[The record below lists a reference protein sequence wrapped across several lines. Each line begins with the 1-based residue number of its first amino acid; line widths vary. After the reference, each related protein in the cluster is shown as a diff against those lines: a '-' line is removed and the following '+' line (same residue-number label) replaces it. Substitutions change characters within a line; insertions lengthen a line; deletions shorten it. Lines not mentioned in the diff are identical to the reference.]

1 MRRLAPILAIA
12 AAALAL
18 QAHAQNYP
26 TRPVRVIIAFPP
38 ASATDII
45 GRLITSRLSELWGQQ
60 AVADNRGGAG
70 GSIASAL
77 TAKAAPDGYTL
88 LINSNAHTANPSMY
102 AKLSYDTLKDF
113 TDIMPLVAQPSV
125 LIVNPS
131 SKMRTLSE
139 FLAEARANPGKINI
153 AFAGLGSGTHLNTEK
168 FRYYAKIDY
177 TLVAYKGSGDI
188 IPDVLGGRVDTYF
201 APISVA
207 LPYIQAN
214 KLRPLAITSTKR
226 ATQLPDVPTVA
237 EAGVPK
243 FEFNLWFGLWGPAGI
258 QPPIVAKIRK
268 EFGAALAD
276 AAVREKLGS
285 LGNEIMHMTPVQ
297 FRTFIEEQIADTAR
311 VFKAAGIKAQ

>member
-1 MRRLAPILAIA
+1 MKRLAAALALA
-12 AAALAL
+12 AAALAP

-26 TRPVRVIIAFPP
+26 VRPVRVVIAFPP

-45 GRLITSRLSELWGQQ
+45 GRLITTRLSELWGQQ

-88 LINSNAHTANPSMY
+88 LINSNAHVANPSMY
-102 AKLSYDTLKDF
+102 AKLPYDTLKDF

-125 LIVNPS
+125 LIVNPG
-131 SKMRTLSE
+131 SKIRTLAD
-139 FLAEARANPGKINI
+139 FLTEARAHPGKINI
-153 AFAGLGSGTHLNTEK
+153 AFAGLGSGTHLNSEK
-168 FRYYAKIDY
+168 FRYDAKIDY

-207 LPYIQAN
+207 LPYIQSN
-214 KLRPLAITSTKR
+214 RLRPLAVTSSKR
-226 ATQLPDVPTVA
+226 ASQLPDVPTVA
-237 EAGVPK
+237 ESGVPR

-258 QPPIVAKIRK
+258 PPPIVAKIRK

-285 LGNEIMHMTPVQ
+285 LGNEIMQMTPAQ
-297 FRTFIEEQIADTAR
+297 FRTFIEEQVADTAR
-311 VFKAAGIKAQ
+311 VFKAAGIKPQ